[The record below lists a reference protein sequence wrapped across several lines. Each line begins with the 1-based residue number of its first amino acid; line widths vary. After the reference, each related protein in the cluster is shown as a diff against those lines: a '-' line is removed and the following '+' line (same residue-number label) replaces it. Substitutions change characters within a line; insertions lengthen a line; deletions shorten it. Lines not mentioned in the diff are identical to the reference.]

1 MPRAKRQGK
10 SSCQTGR
17 PARRSGVMKTT
28 LLIGAL
34 TLAGAWFAAAGQPL
48 PADTIPA
55 AEGPIQVFPIN
66 HATFVLQHGGRT
78 IYVDPVG
85 GEKAFA
91 GFAKPGLILVTHI
104 HGDHFSTETLTAVA
118 GPDTKLVA
126 PPSVAEQLPANLKER
141 TTVLKNG
148 ESGEVTG
155 VRIQAIPAYNTTP
168 ERLKFHPKGRDN
180 GYVVSLGGKRIYISG
195 DTEDIPEMRAL
206 KDIAA
211 AFVCMNLPYTMTPE
225 QAAGAVREFK
235 PAVVYPYH
243 SRGTDLESFKAKVGA
258 DSGTEVRLLSWYK

>member
-1 MPRAKRQGK
+1 
-10 SSCQTGR
+10 
-17 PARRSGVMKTT
+17 MKTT

-66 HATFVLQHGGRT
+66 HATFVLQHGGRM

-180 GYVVSLGGKRIYISG
+180 GYWSASG
-195 DTEDIPEMRAL
+195 AKGFTSAANTEDIPENARLEGHRRGVCVHEPALHHDGPSRRPAPCANSSRPWCTLTTRAERTSNRSRR
-206 KDIAA
+206 KWARTAA
-211 AFVCMNLPYTMTPE
+211 RKCAC
-225 QAAGAVREFK
+225 
-235 PAVVYPYH
+235 
-243 SRGTDLESFKAKVGA
+243 
-258 DSGTEVRLLSWYK
+258 